1 MLGKIKNKIEKSLRS
16 YLRDLNKTYSLNKI
30 SPLLAEKIKDFVLR
44 PGKRV
49 RPILFV
55 LGYLAFAKKEAR
67 GLYQAAIS
75 IELLHDFMLIHD
87 DIIDK
92 SDTRRGKP
100 SMHKMLNNYLKD
112 KKNIKF
118 SGEDLSLVLGD
129 IVYASAIKTFLLINE
144 EPQRKEKALK
154 KFIDAAFYT
163 GCGEFIELIS
173 GIKNIENIT
182 KDDIYKIYDFKTAYY
197 TFAYPLSIGATLA
210 GAKESDI
217 NKIFQYG
224 LYLGRAFQI
233 KDDILGIFGNE
244 AKIGKSTLTDLQ
256 EAKKTLLIWHA
267 YCHSH
272 PKNQSEIKKIL
283 TKRKVNNAD
292 LLEVRRILAA
302 SGSLD
307 YAQQEISRCIRKAKQ
322 LNYSCAMKSKYRNY
336 LACYC
341 RKILKLT

>member
-1 MLGKIKNKIEKSLRS
+1 MLVKIKNKIEKNLQD
-16 YLRDLNKTYSLNKI
+16 YLRDLDKTYSLNEI
-30 SPLLAEKIKDFVLR
+30 SPLLAQKIKDFVLR

-49 RPILFV
+49 RPVLFV

-92 SDTRRGKP
+92 SATRRGKP
-100 SMHKMLNNYLKD
+100 SMHKMLNNYLRD

-118 SGEDLSLVLGD
+118 SGQDLSIVVGD
-129 IVYASAIKTFLLINE
+129 IVYASAINTFLSINE

-163 GCGEFIELIS
+163 GCGEFIELIL
-173 GIKNIENIT
+173 GMKNIEKIT

-197 TFAYPLSIGATLA
+197 SFAYPLSIGATLA

-217 NKIFQYG
+217 SKIFQYG

-233 KDDILGIFGNE
+233 KDDILGVFGNE

-256 EAKKTLLIWHA
+256 EAKKTLLIWHS
-267 YCHSH
+267 YRHSNTAS
-272 PKNQSEIKKIL
+272 KLIIKRIL
-283 TKRKVNNAD
+283 SKKKVNKTD
-292 LLEVRRILAA
+292 SFKIQGVLAA
-302 SGSLD
+302 SGSINYAEKEIAEFLGKAQKINASLRIGKRYKNLFSD
-307 YAQQEISRCIRKAKQ
+307 YSQ
-322 LNYSCAMKSKYRNY
+322 
-336 LACYC
+336 
-341 RKILKLT
+341 KILL